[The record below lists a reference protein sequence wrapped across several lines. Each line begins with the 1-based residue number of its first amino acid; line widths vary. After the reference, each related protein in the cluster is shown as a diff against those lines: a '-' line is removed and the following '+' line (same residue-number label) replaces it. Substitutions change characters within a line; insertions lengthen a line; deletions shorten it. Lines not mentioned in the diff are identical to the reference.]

1 MSQTENNSSS
11 NTIALTYD
19 SIFLY
24 RETRKATYNR
34 VVYQLNDNKKIFNT
48 VNKLMEI
55 DTVSGIISVDQLS
68 LKRNTIGKSFYLF
81 GQKANLLSFN
91 DLTISK
97 IFNLTKNVLEIL

>member
-1 MSQTENNSSS
+1 
-11 NTIALTYD
+11 
-19 SIFLY
+19 
-24 RETRKATYNR
+24 
-34 VVYQLNDNKKIFNT
+34 
-48 VNKLMEI
+48 MEI